1 MALGDSYNNNE
12 QKEKKYNPT
21 VTSEYRMS
29 NPEGIDPSALS
40 FSFWN
45 GLLNIKIAP
54 KKANSNDEFASYD
67 YDNAASVFI
76 SHGKARVLVEEIK
89 RFRES
94 NGSIDNVG
102 ISTKHGLLSVCDGKS
117 FGVSG
122 PLLVVRD
129 LDPSNG
135 SIVAKYIYQFKTGFH
150 YGIENFNESDSQYVT
165 NNYDYL
171 ELDQFVTILEQY
183 YLSMTNAFAYSVI
196 NANRFND
203 ARVKNDLDAIRE
215 NLGIPKSGNYS
226 NKNTGGNFFKS
237 NNTTSNNTSF
247 SDIQNKISS
256 LDD

>member
-1 MALGDSYNNNE
+1 MALGDNYNNSNE

-21 VTSEYRMS
+21 VISDYKMS

-40 FSFWN
+40 FSYWN

-54 KKANSNDEFASYD
+54 KKANSNEEFASYD

-129 LDPSNG
+129 LDPNTG
-135 SIVAKYIYQFKTGFH
+135 AVIAKYIYQFKTGFH
-150 YGIENFNESDSQYVT
+150 YGIENFNETDSQYTT

-196 NANRFND
+196 NANRFNET
-203 ARVKNDLDAIRE
+203 RVKNDLDAIKD

-226 NKNTGGNFFKS
+226 YKNNSGGNFFKS
-237 NNTTSNNTSF
+237 SSTPTASF
-247 SDIQNKISS
+247 SDIQDKIST